1 MSDSLAALR
10 DVVVRMIE
18 NEYIKMMLKIKPTPE
33 KDVKG

>member
-18 NEYIKMMLKIKPTPE
+18 NEYIKMMLKIKAIPE
-33 KDVKG
+33 KEVKG